1 MSLADNLINAKQNA
15 ILLEPP
21 SSRGDFDLSTAYD
34 IADELMRRRIAQN
47 GGGQGH
53 EVIGR
58 KIGLTN
64 TSVWDKLG
72 LNAPVW
78 GYMYS
83 DTVHYAQDNEIRLS
97 LDGMAAP
104 KLEPE
109 LVFRWRGGETNLL
122 NNIEWLALGY
132 EIVDCHYPNWSFKPA
147 DAVADFG
154 LHAALIVGQ
163 PFVVT
168 QERKEGLEDALKKVR
183 VTLYKEDQEVAQGS
197 GADVMGSPLNALEGL
212 ISLLEERSDSLKP
225 GDIVTTGTFTTPM
238 PVQAGESYTA
248 VMAGVRLEGLQITL
262 T

>member
-1 MSLADNLINAKQNA
+1 MIQADDLFQAKQNA
-15 ILLEPP
+15 TLLPPP
-21 SSRGDFDLSTAYD
+21 SAQGDFNLSAAYD
-34 IADELMRRRIAQN
+34 IADELMQRRTAHN
-47 GGGQGH
+47 GEGQRR

-83 DTVHYAQDNEIRLS
+83 DTVHYAQDNEMRLP
-97 LDGMAAP
+97 LAGMVAP

-109 LVFRWRGGETNLL
+109 LVFRWRGGEANLL
-122 NNIEWLALGY
+122 DNIEWLALGY
-132 EIVDCHYPNWSFKPA
+132 EIVDCHYPDWNFKPA

-168 QERKEGLEDALKKVR
+168 QERKEGLEEALKKVR
-183 VTLYKEDQEVAQGS
+183 VTLYKNDQEVAQGS

-212 ISLLEERSDSLKP
+212 IGSLEERSDSLKP

-238 PVQAGESYTA
+238 PVQVGESYTA
-248 VMAGVRLEGLQITL
+248 VMEGVRLGGLQITL